1 MSKPRLI
8 ITLAGYGCLAYLCI
22 LLPLHLY
29 EPTPQFHL
37 PGILWFVHLITLYIH
52 EAGHPLFGIFGRTI
66 GFMGGSL
73 MQVLVPIVWFFVA
86 KKEGS
91 RLMPVALFF
100 TGESLV
106 DVSIYV
112 KDAAT
117 RILPLLGG
125 SKVHHDWWTI
135 LGEADML
142 EWGEPL
148 GIFLFFFGMILCVG
162 ALAWGVKWTIDEY
175 RNYSPEMP
183 DRKIP
188 E

>member
-1 MSKPRLI
+1 MSRL
-8 ITLAGYGCLAYLCI
+8 TLACALAGYAVLAYVCC
-22 LLPLHLY
+22 LLPFHLY

-37 PGILWFVHLITLYIH
+37 PGILWFIHLITLYIH
-52 EAGHPLFGIFGRTI
+52 EAGHPLFGMFGRTI

-73 MQVLVPIVWFFVA
+73 MQVLVPLVWFFVA
-86 KKEGS
+86 KKEHS

-100 TGESLV
+100 TGESIV

-142 EWGEPL
+142 DWGIPL
-148 GIFLFFFGMILCVG
+148 GTFLFFAGMMICIG
-162 ALAWGVKWTIDEY
+162 AIVWGVRWTLSEYQRRKDEV
-175 RNYSPEMP
+175 YSS
-183 DRKIP
+183 
-188 E
+188 

>member
-1 MSKPRLI
+1 MSKFAMILALI
-8 ITLAGYGCLAYLCI
+8 GYTVLAYICI
-22 LLPLHLY
+22 LLPIHLY
-29 EPTPQFHL
+29 EPTTQFHL
-37 PGILWFVHLITLYIH
+37 PGLLWFIHLITLYIH

-73 MQVLVPIVWFFVA
+73 MQVLVPVVWFFIA

-91 RLMPVALFF
+91 RLMPVAAFF

-112 KDAAT
+112 KDAST
-117 RILPLLGG
+117 RVLPLLGG
-125 SKVHHDWWTI
+125 SKVHHDWWTL

-148 GIFLFFFGMILCVG
+148 GTLLFFAGMILCIG
-162 ALAWGVKWTIDEY
+162 AIIWGVKSIIEEY
-175 RNYSPEMP
+175 REKRPATGENY
-183 DRKIP
+183 
-188 E
+188 